1 METVA
6 ARMWPGIPV
15 VPTQMSGAD
24 DGRFLN
30 AAGIATYG
38 VSGLFRNPDGDG
50 SHGLNERMPVRS
62 LFEGRDFLHEVV
74 KLYGSSD

>member
-74 KLYGSSD
+74 KLYGSSN